1 MSFSTQNTS
10 KFAVFEFG
18 AGTQPKQA
26 SAPKKSKE
34 KKTEDKSTK
43 LASAPNSEGEGK
55 VIENLILTTLS
66 TDEVIPDTWEFS
78 VKHNFDHQAVVGS
91 LKSLLTDLYVT
102 EEVLSVTYYTL
113 TSEAESIVQKGSPEY
128 IVYCNVPVDG
138 ISMADLQKA
147 VGNDVCKIGLGPC
160 MKNKTLKK
168 NKDTIIRTDTSKNLE
183 DETAANLKLLQTNS
197 PGVSDDEIKNL
208 KRRKLVNQ
216 VVRKSYKVLKGAE
229 YNPVRRKRIADLT
242 KEMFGNKAELPPGTH
257 WSDVGPFKPINLNA
271 MGAPITGGS
280 FHPLLKVRAEFRRIL
295 MEMGFEEMPTS
306 KWVESSFWNFDSL
319 FQPQSHPARDAH
331 DTFFMKEPR
340 LANGCPEDYYERVKT
355 THESGGDT
363 GSTGYGC
370 IFKREETMKN
380 LLRTHTTAI
389 SAQMLYKLANQEGG
403 FTPKKYFSIDRVFRN
418 EAMDATHL
426 CEFHQVEGLVA
437 DRGLTLGH
445 LIGTIK
451 TFFEKIGITQLRF
464 KPAYNPY
471 TEPSM
476 EIFGY
481 HPELKKWTE
490 IGNSGMFRPEMLL
503 PMGLP
508 SDVRVIAWG
517 LSLERPTMI
526 KYKIENIRDLFGHK
540 AELIS
545 QRNAPISR
553 FF

>member
-1 MSFSTQNTS
+1 
-10 KFAVFEFG
+10 
-18 AGTQPKQA
+18 
-26 SAPKKSKE
+26 
-34 KKTEDKSTK
+34 
-43 LASAPNSEGEGK
+43 
-55 VIENLILTTLS
+55 
-66 TDEVIPDTWEFS
+66 
-78 VKHNFDHQAVVGS
+78 
-91 LKSLLTDLYVT
+91 
-102 EEVLSVTYYTL
+102 
-113 TSEAESIVQKGSPEY
+113 
-128 IVYCNVPVDG
+128 VYCAVPAEG
-138 ISMADLQKA
+138 INMADLQKA
-147 VGNDVCKIGLGPC
+147 VGSNVSKIGLGPC
-160 MKNKTLKK
+160 MKNKWLKK
-168 NKDTIIRTDTSKNLE
+168 NKDTIVRVDPSRDIQ
-183 DETAANLKLLQTNS
+183 DETASTLRLLAS
-197 PGVSDDEIKNL
+197 PSSPSSSSSSSVSEDEVKSL
-208 KRRKLVNQ
+208 KRRKLVTQ
-216 VVRKSYKVLKGAE
+216 VVRKSYKVQKGVE
-229 YNPVRRKRIADLT
+229 FNIERRKRIADLT
-242 KEMFGNKAELPPGTH
+242 KEMFGNKAEMPPNSH

-271 MGAPITGGS
+271 MGAPIQGGS

-340 LANGCPEDYYERVKT
+340 LANGCPEDYYERVKK
-355 THESGGDT
+355 THEDGGDT
-363 GSTGYGC
+363 GSIGYGC

-403 FTPKKYFSIDRVFRN
+403 FTPQKYFSIDRVFRN

-426 CEFHQVEGLVA
+426 CEFHQVEGMVA

-445 LIGTIK
+445 LIGTIR
-451 TFFEKIGITQLRF
+451 TFFEKIGITQIRF

-490 IGNSGMFRPEMLL
+490 LGNSGMFRPEMLI
-503 PMGLP
+503 PMGFP